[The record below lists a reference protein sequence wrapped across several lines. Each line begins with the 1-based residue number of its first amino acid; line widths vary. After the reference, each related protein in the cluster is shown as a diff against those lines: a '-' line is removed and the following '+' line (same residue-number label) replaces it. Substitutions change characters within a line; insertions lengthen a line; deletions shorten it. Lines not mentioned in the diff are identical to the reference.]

1 MRRSR
6 FARLAAALAAVATLG
21 ACTLTQGPPIVSPT
35 KVLSMTSAPIK
46 GAAAKFAFAPITG
59 VPSELLQ
66 TLNSAMTKHAAAR
79 HLTIVPDGDPTAT
92 YLVKGYLSAI
102 GDNRGT
108 LLVYVW
114 DVLGQDG
121 QRLRRISGQEIGGG
135 ARADPWTGISKEL
148 IAASGQST
156 IDELLAWSD

>member
-1 MRRSR
+1 MRLSQLVR
-6 FARLAAALAAVATLG
+6 AVAAVAALATLG

-46 GAAAKFAFAPITG
+46 GKDVKFAFAPITG

-66 TLNSAMTKHAAAR
+66 SLNGAMTKHAAAR

-92 YLVKGYLSAI
+92 YVVKGYLSAI
-102 GDNRGT
+102 GDNRST

-121 QRLRRISGQEIGGG
+121 KRLRRISGQEIGGG

-148 IAASGQST
+148 IASSGRSM
-156 IDELLAWSD
+156 IDELVAWSD